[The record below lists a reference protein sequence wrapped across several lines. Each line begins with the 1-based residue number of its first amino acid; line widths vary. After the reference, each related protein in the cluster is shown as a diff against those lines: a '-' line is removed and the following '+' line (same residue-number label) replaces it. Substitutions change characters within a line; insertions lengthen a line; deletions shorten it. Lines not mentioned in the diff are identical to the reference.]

1 MAFPAEIGVCAPWLS
16 AFSHKITNISTTLP
30 NSQIVSAF
38 FFPLQHF
45 IFVGSLSKMY
55 LTLLFLLICL
65 VLKVSDFIPRPSH
78 GGVSGNYSGC
88 HGVVKGP
95 YTFVLLPGCRE
106 DKLQA
111 FNKEP
116 FTIFLYLSL
125 PTPKLRQ
132 IANRCEFS

>member
-1 MAFPAEIGVCAPWLS
+1 MSETLAFLTEIGVCAPWLS
-16 AFSHKITNISTTLP
+16 ALSHKITNISTTLP
-30 NSQIVSAF
+30 NSQIVSAFF

-65 VLKVSDFIPRPSH
+65 VLKVSDFLLPPSH

-88 HGVVKGP
+88 HGVVEGP
-95 YTFVLLPGCRE
+95 YAFVLLPGCRE

-111 FNKEP
+111 FNKN
-116 FTIFLYLSL
+116 LSL
-125 PTPKLRQ
+125 YSCIFPCQPLSSVK
-132 IANRCEFS
+132 

>member
-1 MAFPAEIGVCAPWLS
+1 MVELVEITVGVMGW
-16 AFSHKITNISTTLP
+16 
-30 NSQIVSAF
+30 
-38 FFPLQHF
+38 
-45 IFVGSLSKMY
+45 
-55 LTLLFLLICL
+55 
-65 VLKVSDFIPRPSH
+65 LKVLIP
-78 GGVSGNYSGC
+78 
-88 HGVVKGP
+88 
-95 YTFVLLPGCRE
+95 FVILPGCRE

>member
-1 MAFPAEIGVCAPWLS
+1 
-16 AFSHKITNISTTLP
+16 
-30 NSQIVSAF
+30 
-38 FFPLQHF
+38 
-45 IFVGSLSKMY
+45 MY

-65 VLKVSDFIPRPSH
+65 VLKVSDFLLPPSH

-88 HGVVKGP
+88 HGVVEGP
-95 YTFVLLPGCRE
+95 YAFVLLPGCRE